1 MGKGAVRGT
10 KRVYTFNLDSND
22 KEEALL
28 IKWLETQSTTSAVKE
43 GLKLVLSG
51 NSTVEEV
58 SRGQNTENTSEQTKQ
73 LLDILQTAV
82 KANETL
88 ISQLTLQPQIHQQS
102 VPAEATVD
110 QKEEVEVEVEEEEK
124 EEELTPEQE
133 EYADRIS
140 DRFGAD
146 NFDPANF

>member
-10 KRVYTFNLDSND
+10 KRVYTFNLDNND

-51 NSTVEEV
+51 NSTVGEV
-58 SRGQNTENTSEQTKQ
+58 SRGQNIENTSEQTKQ

-82 KANETL
+82 NTNASL
-88 ISQLTLQPQIHQQS
+88 ISQLTLQPQIQQQTTPTEE
-102 VPAEATVD
+102 VVEQEDV
-110 QKEEVEVEVEEEEK
+110 KEEDKKEKK
-124 EEELTPEQE
+124 EEELTEEQKQH
-133 EYADRIS
+133 ANRMS
-140 DRFGAD
+140 DRFESD
-146 NFDPANF
+146 DFDPLSSI